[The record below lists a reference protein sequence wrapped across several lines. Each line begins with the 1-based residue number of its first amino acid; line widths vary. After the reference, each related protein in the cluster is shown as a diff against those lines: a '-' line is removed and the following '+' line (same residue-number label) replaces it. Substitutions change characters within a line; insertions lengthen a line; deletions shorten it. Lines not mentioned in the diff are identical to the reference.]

1 MGFKRLGL
9 KVRSRIDLNAVA
21 FRLPLGWWACC
32 TYLYMTAVV
41 LTRFHLSTRTDG
53 EGSMSIEGNV
63 ESNSTY
69 LQQQQQQ

>member
-1 MGFKRLGL
+1 
-9 KVRSRIDLNAVA
+9 
-21 FRLPLGWWACC
+21 
-32 TYLYMTAVV
+32 MTAVV

-69 LQQQQQQ
+69 LQQQQQ